1 MAETDSEVLTILIS
15 KQHRKEL
22 QVSKVNSETGAI
34 LTKRSNF
41 FSNAVLTSTE
51 EVLKLDFHVI
61 ILTYFGYG
69 TIFLASLVGNS
80 LPIHIIRT
88 DTSMKIAIDYLIL
101 NQACADL
108 LIPFM
113 QLMENLRYSSNH
125 GLWFGGNMGHITC
138 NLYIA
143 SFFVLPSFSIF
154 LLVAIAV
161 DRFYAVFRPL
171 DKTPISR
178 NIKIVILLLW
188 TCSLI
193 SPTAV
198 FTNRHLETKNNSYF
212 CQSSKFMQIYE
223 GKQFHVIS
231 LTLTVVIPLTLL
243 AILYMSICI
252 KLCSRQAPGEGASQ
266 NQRQFQIIATAR
278 KVTLMMMVIVFS
290 FLICWVPFYISMA
303 LLYLGFVQNM
313 AILFSVWLSISYSG
327 INPYVYFAFS
337 ANFRNRLKHLCG
349 NIRVFPFRSESME
362 LQQL

>member
-1 MAETDSEVLTILIS
+1 
-15 KQHRKEL
+15 
-22 QVSKVNSETGAI
+22 
-34 LTKRSNF
+34 
-41 FSNAVLTSTE
+41 
-51 EVLKLDFHVI
+51 
-61 ILTYFGYG
+61 
-69 TIFLASLVGNS
+69 
-80 LPIHIIRT
+80 
-88 DTSMKIAIDYLIL
+88 
-101 NQACADL
+101 
-108 LIPFM
+108 
-113 QLMENLRYSSNH
+113 
-125 GLWFGGNMGHITC
+125 MGHITC
-138 NLYIA
+138 NLYLA

-212 CQSSKFMQIYE
+212 CQPRKFMELYK
-223 GKQFHVIS
+223 GKQFNVIS

-243 AILYMSICI
+243 AILYIGICI

-266 NQRQFQIIATAR
+266 NQRQLQIIATAR
-278 KVTLMMMVIVFS
+278 KVTLMMIAIVVL
-290 FLICWVPFYISMA
+290 FLICWFPFYISMVM
-303 LLYLGFVQNM
+303 LYLGFVQKK
-313 AILFSVWLSISYSG
+313 AILFSVWLSVSFSG

-337 ANFRNRLKHLCG
+337 ANFRNGLKHFWG
-349 NIRVFPFRSESME
+349 NIRIFPLRSESME